1 MEASAESSEEGQAG
15 PARRLTADDQRAT
28 AAELLASIAVALWL
42 SRSFWLPGRYV
53 VGFDTVAYSGPNFD
67 VTVESWRAGR
77 LPLWNE
83 YVFGGV
89 VHLGNPQA
97 GALYPPKLIGLLF
110 DTNRAM
116 GVLVASHLLLL
127 AIGTVL
133 FVRRL
138 GCRPPAGFAAALVM
152 CANGA
157 VLTRTIQFE
166 QILVLAWAP
175 LLVLGITAV
184 LSATARPWL
193 AMAGTGLVTVMV
205 LLAGHPQIVYQLAFV
220 GGVWTAA
227 ELVRTHRGTR
237 SEPPDDTSPMS
248 WQPGSWRRLTDLG
261 AAVAIGAAVATPQ
274 LVAAL
279 AATRDSAIGLGRS
292 LEQLEDPSLSS
303 QPHRLVEILF
313 GSVRGVNE
321 AFFAGGFET
330 IGHVGVVAAF
340 AAVVGIVAAA
350 RRRATRAS
358 ACAVGALAVLGVVW
372 ALGPRTPIFTIAYN
386 VLPGFDLA
394 RGSARWLDI
403 TAIATA
409 IGVAWAVEAVADR
422 WPLDAG
428 ALAASAM
435 FVGALLL
442 GPADVVDLPDRG
454 TFVPWVAAALA
465 VAATFVVVVRRRATW
480 AVAALVVLLVVELG
494 ATSRYSVI
502 DATTQATSIDKLPA
516 GVAGELAGRP
526 GLTMALTDDLLGDPA
541 YLVAGF
547 RPNTNVLADVASLD
561 GYDGGVQVTDR
572 FVALGET
579 TGPGVDPA
587 LPLRNKLPVSWMP
600 ADAARWGVRYVVLDN
615 DRNAQES
622 LPGWRRTDLVGP
634 EFTVWENPAWL
645 GDAVGRL
652 DDGREVA
659 LAYERRSP
667 THLVVTV
674 DDPSAMRVIVH
685 RQIAPGWRVEVDGD
699 AGRLI
704 DVDGFFLGVDVPAG
718 TRTVEF
724 SYRPRWV
731 TPSLAVSSIGIL
743 ALASCLGFGL
753 RGRAGRFKVL
763 R

>member
-1 MEASAESSEEGQAG
+1 
-15 PARRLTADDQRAT
+15 
-28 AAELLASIAVALWL
+28 LLASVAVALWL

-53 VGFDTVAYSGPNFD
+53 IAFDTVAYAGPNFE
-67 VTVESWRAGR
+67 VTMESWRAGR

-83 YVFGGV
+83 YIFGGV

-97 GALYPPKLIGLLF
+97 GALYPPKLIGLLL

-116 GVLVASHLLLL
+116 GVLVAAHLALL

-138 GCRPPAGFAAALVM
+138 GCRPPAGFAAAVVV

-157 VLTRTIQFE
+157 VLTRSIQFE

-175 LLVLGITAV
+175 LLLLGITAV
-184 LSATARPWL
+184 LGAPDRPWT
-193 AMAGTGLVTVMV
+193 AMIGTAVVTVMV

-220 GGVWTAA
+220 AAVWSGA
-227 ELVRTHRGTR
+227 ELVRTRRR
-237 SEPPDDTSPMS
+237 SRAELSDESSAP
-248 WQPGSWRRLTDLG
+248 SWRRLADLG
-261 AAVAIGAAVATPQ
+261 AAVGIGIAVAAPQ
-274 LVAAL
+274 LVAAV

-292 LEQLEDPSLSS
+292 LDELEDPGLSA
-303 QPHRLVEILF
+303 QPHKLVEILF

-321 AFFAGGFET
+321 SFFAGGFES

-340 AAVVGIVAAA
+340 AAVFGIVAAA
-350 RRRATRAS
+350 QRPTMRAS
-358 ACAVGALAVLGVVW
+358 AYAVAALAVLGVVW
-372 ALGPRTPIFTIAYN
+372 ALGPRTPLFTTLYH

-403 TAIATA
+403 SVIAAA

-422 WPLDAG
+422 WPARPGALVASMMFAG
-428 ALAASAM
+428 A
-435 FVGALLL
+435 VLL
-442 GPADVVDLPDRG
+442 GVAGVVDLPGSG
-454 TFVPWVAAALA
+454 TFVPWLAAAVAVVAAIVMVPRL
-465 VAATFVVVVRRRATW
+465 RSTW
-480 AVAALVVLLVVELG
+480 AVAALVVLLVLELG

-502 DATTQATSIDKLPA
+502 DESTRSTAFDELSA
-516 GVAGELAGRP
+516 GVAGDLEDRP
-526 GLTMALTDDLLGDPA
+526 GLTMALTDDAFGDPA

-547 RPNTNVLADVASLD
+547 RPNTNVLAGVVSLD

-587 LPLRNKLPVSWMP
+587 LPLRNKLPTSWSP
-600 ADAARWGVRYVVLDN
+600 ADAARWGVRYVVVDN
-615 DRNAQES
+615 DRDARSS
-622 LPGWRRTDLVGP
+622 LPGWRSTELADR

-659 LAYERRSP
+659 LAFQRRSP
-667 THLVVTV
+667 THLVVTL
-674 DDPSAMRVIVH
+674 DDPPVASSSASSSVRVIVH
-685 RQIAPGWRVEVDGD
+685 RQIAPGWRVEVDGRP
-699 AGRLI
+699 GRLI
-704 DVDGFFLGVDVPAG
+704 DVEGFFLGVDVPAG

-724 SYRPRWV
+724 LYRPGWV
-731 TPSLAVSSIGIL
+731 RPSLAMSAIGLL
-743 ALASCLGFGL
+743 ALALCVVVGL
-753 RGRAGRFKVL
+753 RGRAPRFKVP